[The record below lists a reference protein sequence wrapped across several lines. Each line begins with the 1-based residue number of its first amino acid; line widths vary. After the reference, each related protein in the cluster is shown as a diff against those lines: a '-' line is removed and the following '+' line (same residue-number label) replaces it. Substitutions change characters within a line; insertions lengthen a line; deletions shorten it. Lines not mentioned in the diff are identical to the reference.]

1 MKDALRTQLES
12 YRDAA
17 WALNHRR
24 AMECRDLEDWLDFG
38 LALLD
43 AIRRIDRRHQER
55 LRTKVIALHKEAVEE
70 VSRLYE
76 IWYSSCD
83 SLLRSISQFEQ
94 DGFQVENAE
103 RFREACRGTYIPGL
117 EPEKLEAAARQ
128 FEAGRGRPLS
138 EVMDGIRRR
147 TLG

>member
-1 MKDALRTQLES
+1 MNHALRTQLES
-12 YRDAA
+12 YRDVAS
-17 WALNHRR
+17 ALDHRR

-38 LALLD
+38 LAVLD
-43 AIRRIDRRHQER
+43 AIRRIDARYRER
-55 LRTKVIALHKEAVEE
+55 VEAKTIPLQKGAVEE
-70 VSRLYE
+70 IYRLYE
-76 IWYSSCD
+76 IWYASCD
-83 SLLRSISQFEQ
+83 PLLRSITQLER
-94 DGFQVENAE
+94 DGYRVENAE
-103 RFREACRGTYIPGL
+103 KFREACRSSYIPGL